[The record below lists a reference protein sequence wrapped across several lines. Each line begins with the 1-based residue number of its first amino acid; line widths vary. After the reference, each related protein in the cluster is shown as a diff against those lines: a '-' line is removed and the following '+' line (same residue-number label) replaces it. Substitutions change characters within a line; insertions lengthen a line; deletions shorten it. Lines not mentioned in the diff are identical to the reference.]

1 MKLKQLKSVTFLL
14 IVLSLAGCKHWGGA
28 AQIIHEGVDYWRT
41 PLNGTKFK
49 FPENAVESL
58 CKAAPDPTWNH
69 EVTLR
74 GIPTQGSDWDSAV
87 ERTETA
93 VFDKKGNAE
102 TKVQFKSLALISTA
116 PSVTPCGTLLW
127 TARLAKGRQPETPM
141 KITKSS
147 DQGGVFFAELALR
160 VEMQAN
166 DFNSG
171 AHVGS
176 LFVDIKLPDPAGG
189 TPWSFGAGQR
199 FRPGMTETD
208 NCIQV
213 LRQKLGTIDPS
224 SSHFY
229 FVSNLIAEGKC
240 KRQD

>member
-1 MKLKQLKSVTFLL
+1 MTRLL
-14 IVLSLAGCKHWGGA
+14 VRASALSITLAILVAVSGGA
-28 AQIIHEGVDYWRT
+28 TQIIPIGVDYWRT

-49 FPENAVESL
+49 FPEKDVESL
-58 CKAAPDPTWNH
+58 CKANPDPSWNH

-87 ERTETA
+87 VRLLPA
-93 VFDKKGNAE
+93 VFDKQGNAK

-116 PSVTPCGTLLW
+116 PSNTPCGSLLW
-127 TARLAKGRQPETPM
+127 TARLAKGLQP
-141 KITKSS
+141 ITWMRLTKKS
-147 DQGGVFFAELALR
+147 DRGGVFFAELALR

-176 LFVDIKLPDPAGG
+176 LFFDIKLPDPAGG
-189 TPWSFGAGQR
+189 TQWSFAADGR
-199 FRPGMTETD
+199 FRPGVTETD

-224 SSHFY
+224 SQHFY
-229 FVSNLIAEGKC
+229 FISDLIARGVCRK
-240 KRQD
+240 Q